1 MNKLRIA
8 VIFGGMSTEHDVS
21 IVSATSIIE
30 WLSKEKY
37 DIFPIYIDENGNWF
51 KYTRKVNEIKTL
63 DIGEKLKEIET
74 IKEPISFLKNMNI
87 VFPVLHGLFGEDGT
101 IQGLLELIKVPYV
114 GCKVLSSAVSMDKAY
129 TKILFDKACLKQAN
143 YEYVK
148 KIKSENTY
156 IYIDKEFNEQILEID
171 ELCEKIL
178 ENLIFPLFVKPSNSG
193 SSVGI
198 KKVKNM
204 EELKNA
210 IQYAEEFDEKI
221 LIEQGI
227 NAREIE
233 CAIIGG
239 KNVKASC
246 VGEILPAE
254 EFYSYDAKYSNSESR
269 VIIPADISENLSNKI
284 KNMAIKAFKTVDGKG
299 LARVD
304 FFIEKDTNEIY
315 INEINTMPGFTK
327 ISMYPKLWEASGI
340 KYGEILDE
348 LIETSFNKC

>member
-1 MNKLRIA
+1 MDKLKIC

-30 WLSKEKY
+30 CLSKEKY
-37 DIFPIYIDENGNWF
+37 DIFPVYIDKSGNWF
-51 KYTRKVNEIKTL
+51 KYTKNLNEIKTL
-63 DIGEKLKEIET
+63 DIGEKIIEL
-74 IKEPISFLKNMNI
+74 EPLNDPIIFFKDMDMA
-87 VFPVLHGLFGEDGT
+87 FPVLHGLYGEDGT

-114 GCKVLSSAVSMDKAY
+114 GCKVLSSAVSMDKVY
-129 TKILFDKACLKQAN
+129 TKVLFEKAGLKQAK
-143 YEYVK
+143 YEYIK

-156 IYIDKEFNEQILEID
+156 IYIDKEFNEQILKID
-171 ELCEKIL
+171 ELCEKVL
-178 ENLIFPLFVKPSNSG
+178 ENLIFPIFVKPSNSG

-198 KKVKNM
+198 KKAKNM
-204 EELKNA
+204 EELKDA

-233 CAIIGG
+233 CAILGG

-246 VGEILPAE
+246 VGEIISAE

-269 VIIPADISENLSNKI
+269 VIVPADISENLSNKI

-304 FFIEKDTNEIY
+304 FFIEKNTNEIY

-327 ISMYPKLWEASGI
+327 ISMYPKLWESTGV
-340 KYGEILDE
+340 KYSELLDE
-348 LIETSFNKC
+348 LILSTKKLT